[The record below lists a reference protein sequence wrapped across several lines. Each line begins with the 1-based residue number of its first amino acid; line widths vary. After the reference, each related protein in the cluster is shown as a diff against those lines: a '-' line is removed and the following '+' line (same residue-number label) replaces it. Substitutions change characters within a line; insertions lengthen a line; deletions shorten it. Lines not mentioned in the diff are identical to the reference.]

1 MPDPTKPTYA
11 NFPERELKV
20 VLGAHINAT
29 LLKALRRESI
39 GTYEMSVIQQERGKV
54 TCDAARAGI
63 NQLAREMGLKA
74 ESHETRDY
82 LIAYSASNAQH
93 RFQMWVTTPF
103 ESGQAAHL
111 LWTKYSEL
119 EADKDGNKK
128 VGIAFKLATGFTSDD
143 MLNQLKAAQKNAQ
156 VIEEGKPYELK
167 GNPPPRFQKKQP
179 AAAAPAEGAK
189 AEGEAAS
196 AEPEAT

>member
-20 VLGAHINAT
+20 ILGAHINAT

-63 NQLAREMGLKA
+63 NQLARELGLKA

-82 LIAYSASNAQH
+82 LIAYSAGNAQH

-119 EADKDGNKK
+119 EGDAKK
-128 VGIAFKLATGFTSDD
+128 VGIAYKLATGFTSED
-143 MLNQLKAAQKNAQ
+143 MIAQLKAAQKNAH
-156 VIEEGKPYELK
+156 VLEEGKPYELK
-167 GNPPPRFQKKQP
+167 GNPPPRFQKKAP
-179 AAAAPAEGAK
+179 AAAAAPAEGAAAESETAP
-189 AEGEAAS
+189 AEGEQK
-196 AEPEAT
+196 